1 MRVATKVVLDEQGVR
16 NMVAKEAGISRA
28 ELDKELKSPRA
39 LRAASDLLLQGMKT
53 TFILEGK
60 KDVYTHSVGLDIS
73 MIVMEDT
80 LNAAKVIEEI
90 PTEVLELL
98 ISVEAV
104 IEGSEEYNHL
114 VWTAENVYE
123 KLV

>member
-73 MIVMEDT
+73 LILLGETNGKDMVGELTEDMFM
-80 LNAAKVIEEI
+80 LIESFEFA
-90 PTEVLELL
+90 
-98 ISVEAV
+98 VE
-104 IEGSEEYNHL
+104 GTFEYDHYM
-114 VWTAENVYE
+114 WTAENVYE